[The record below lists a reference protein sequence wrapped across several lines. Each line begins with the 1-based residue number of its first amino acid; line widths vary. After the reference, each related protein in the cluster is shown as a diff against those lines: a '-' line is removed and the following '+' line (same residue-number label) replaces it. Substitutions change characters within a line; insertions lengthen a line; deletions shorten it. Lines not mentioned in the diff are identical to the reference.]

1 MAAREKSKP
10 RDRRG
15 TLAGDPY
22 VLEWSTF
29 GARGTRSYVASEDI
43 RSRGGICSE
52 RPRKVNAG
60 RRGVVGSSSEVS
72 SFDLFSGSRNF
83 GDGDKTGSLPSDS
96 DLPLDG
102 DRDRCR
108 DSVFPSLG
116 FLSSD
121 TAP

>member
-1 MAAREKSKP
+1 MAAREKSRP

-22 VLEWSTF
+22 VFEWSTF
-29 GARGTRSYVASEDI
+29 GARGTRSCVVSGDI
-43 RSRGGICSE
+43 KSRGGICSE
-52 RPRKVNAG
+52 SPRNVNAG
-60 RRGVVGSSSEVS
+60 RRGVVGSANSVS

-83 GDGDKTGSLPSDS
+83 GDGDRTGSLPSDS

-102 DRDRCR
+102 DRERCL
-108 DSVFPSLG
+108 DSPFASLH
-116 FLSSD
+116 FLSFD